1 VLITES
7 ADEFHRIRDTLI
19 QEIKPRGIIEQI
31 YVDEFATLVWE
42 SWRLRRCK
50 AAIINSAFSDAL
62 TSLFWKLFMQLGFDL
77 TEARRTAKDLTQQWF
92 TNQSI
97 RENAA
102 KVLASF
108 KLDESAIEAEALR
121 TSAGNLE
128 QLDRWLASLESRRN
142 KLLRNIAEYRGGLA
156 RQLKENSDRIID
168 GKIVTLEITR
178 PVSHRPR
185 PDHDE

>member
-1 VLITES
+1 LAAAAVQGGDHQFS
-7 ADEFHRIRDTLI
+7 VF
-19 QEIKPRGIIEQI
+19 
-31 YVDEFATLVWE
+31 
-42 SWRLRRCK
+42 RC
-50 AAIINSAFSDAL
+50 SDQPLLEAFLA
-62 TSLFWKLFMQLGFDL
+62 
-77 TEARRTAKDLTQQWF
+77 
-92 TNQSI
+92 I